1 MSWSQRRRLPEP
13 PAPEPPLP
21 AELSPCLPRVVRL
34 QPTCRLRSGPGA
46 ARWPPRRPRS
56 LLRSPRCRTS
66 ATSRKRS
73 GRSSWPSWIARRK
86 KRRRSSPCSSKD
98 RAPSSRLSPSAPLA
112 RAAPLPGAIAAS
124 PPVRL
129 GSGATAAAGVARL
142 GVVRAAGGCVCRG
155 GRAPSERAWPRV
167 GGQLRTRPFP
177 RAPAP
182 RAARAPGLRLNPGL
196 RAPHFLSRRPR
207 AQAGTGARNP
217 IWPCT
222 GAPGAD
228 PAAGAQ
234 ARSPARPPA
243 RGASSRR
250 GPSARAGPSPGRRA
264 LPTTAAGRQEG
275 GGGGGAGQ
283 GPKRRGV
290 SGGCAAAAIFQPL
303 PPGGCSHP
311 VLALPASLPA
321 TAPPARSPAR
331 QVLLCLLTVEPARI
345 CVFAEGGRRESSS
358 QTVVSRRRNFSTR
371 ELSRLS
377 FPRLGDPLSP

>member
-21 AELSPCLPRVVRL
+21 AELPPCLPRVVRL

-46 ARWPPRRPRS
+46 ARWPPRRPLS

-98 RAPSSRLSPSAPLA
+98 RAPSSRLAPSAPLA

-124 PPVRL
+124 PPARP
-129 GSGATAAAGVARL
+129 GAGATAATAAAGVARL
-142 GVVRAAGGCVCRG
+142 GVVRAAGVCVCRG
-155 GRAPSERAWPRV
+155 GRAPAERARPLV
-167 GGQLRTRPFP
+167 GGQLWTRPFS

-234 ARSPARPPA
+234 ARSPARPGCELPPRPLGPRRPQHGKTRAAHGGRGPA
-243 RGASSRR
+243 GRRRR
-250 GPSARAGPSPGRRA
+250 GP
-264 LPTTAAGRQEG
+264 
-275 GGGGGAGQ
+275 GA
-283 GPKRRGV
+283 
-290 SGGCAAAAIFQPL
+290 
-303 PPGGCSHP
+303 
-311 VLALPASLPA
+311 
-321 TAPPARSPAR
+321 
-331 QVLLCLLTVEPARI
+331 
-345 CVFAEGGRRESSS
+345 
-358 QTVVSRRRNFSTR
+358 
-371 ELSRLS
+371 
-377 FPRLGDPLSP
+377 

>member
-98 RAPSSRLSPSAPLA
+98 RAPSSRLSSSAPLA

-142 GVVRAAGGCVCRG
+142 GVVRAAGGVCVSWRAG
-155 GRAPSERAWPRV
+155 ARRASLAAGRWPAPDASFSPGA
-167 GGQLRTRPFP
+167 RPAGRSGSGAEAEPGAP
-177 RAPAP
+177 RAPFPFPPPP
-182 RAARAPGLRLNPGL
+182 RPGRDWGTESNMAVHRCSRGRPGC
-196 RAPHFLSRRPR
+196 RRPGR
-207 AQAGTGARNP
+207 L
-217 IWPCT
+217 
-222 GAPGAD
+222 
-228 PAAGAQ
+228 
-234 ARSPARPPA
+234 ARPPA

-250 GPSARAGPSPGRRA
+250 GPSARAGPSPSRRA

-377 FPRLGDPLSP
+377 FPRLGDPLSL